1 MNTKECISELLSHLQ
16 HLFSGILTTQE
27 SISLQFEIESHYIPI
42 GNFVLGQRNNDIRT
56 RIFNFENP
64 HVYTKI
70 KNLEVRI
77 IDGLLEGE
85 PYSGNRKKT
94 YLLYLDNEIIAKLY
108 SLPDAK
114 LVVREINFYIN
125 GNNNKADKLKI

>member
-16 HLFSGILTTQE
+16 PLFSGILTTQE
-27 SISLQFEIESHYIPI
+27 SISLQFEIESHYIPT

-70 KNLEVRI
+70 KNLEFRI
-77 IDGLLEGE
+77 IDGLIEGA

-94 YLLYLDNEIIAKLY
+94 YLLYLDYQIIGKFYLL
-108 SLPDAK
+108 SEAK
-114 LVVREINFYIN
+114 LVIKEIDFYIN
-125 GNNNKADKLKI
+125 KNK